1 MAEELCK
8 QCSIYGKIKCSLL
21 GVYRSLPAGGAFF
34 HPDGKQEDD
43 TQPKSEWTQSVTEL
57 AEKGNRAAASKLLLD
72 LVMEKGTGAQ
82 RVILGRNELGDSG
95 MKPVSAALNNLE
107 CKIEKLR
114 LSQVGVTDSGAKE
127 LTSALN
133 TNRSLTELLL
143 SENDLG
149 DSGVKLVSAALR
161 NPECKIRRLGL
172 ERVVLTDSGAEDLAS
187 ALRTNPSL
195 MELYLGDNKLGDTGV
210 KLMSVGLR
218 NPECKIQ
225 KLRLERIGLTESGAE
240 DLASALNTNPS
251 LTELQLSDNEL
262 GDSGVKL
269 VSTALR
275 NPECW
280 TMSVSQILVS
290 RISAALSEQ
299 IYH

>member
-1 MAEELCK
+1 MDTERGLSE
-8 QCSIYGKIKCSLL
+8 
-21 GVYRSLPAGGAFF
+21 LPARLKVLDTPTTENILYISTLSGFF
-34 HPDGKQEDD
+34 NIQTYLSGMISHVIGFCD
-43 TQPKSEWTQSVTEL
+43 TII
-57 AEKGNRAAASKLLLD
+57 NLD
-72 LVMEKGTGAQ
+72 LAGSHIQCEGIQ
-82 RVILGRNELGDSG
+82 RLGPGLHKCQDLRLGRNELGDSG
-95 MKPVSAALNNLE
+95 MKPVSVALKNME

-114 LSQVGVTDSGAKE
+114 L
-127 LTSALN
+127 
-133 TNRSLTELLL
+133 
-143 SENDLG
+143 
-149 DSGVKLVSAALR
+149 
-161 NPECKIRRLGL
+161 
-172 ERVVLTDSGAEDLAS
+172 ERVGLTDSGAEDLAS

-225 KLRLERIGLTESGAE
+225 KLRLERVGLTESGAE

-275 NPECW
+275 NPECKI
-280 TMSVSQILVS
+280 QKLV
-290 RISAALSEQ
+290 
-299 IYH
+299 